1 MRKPNFLQ
9 SFGQV
14 QGRQA
19 GEGSDLPLLP
29 KPSLR
34 RQASSVE
41 SQRTHS
47 RGEEDS
53 PRLLSRA
60 DKDSPRALSRAI
72 EDSPRALSRADKGSP
87 RTLSRGDTG
96 SPKALAKD
104 AENSLTKEEDKEAKL
119 MEDKRLKV
127 STFF

>member
-72 EDSPRALSRADKGSP
+72 EDSPMA
-87 RTLSRGDTG
+87 LSRGDTG
-96 SPKALAKD
+96 SQKALAKD
-104 AENSLTKEEDKEAKL
+104 AENSLSKEEDKEAKL
-119 MEDKRLKV
+119 KEDKCLEV
-127 STFF
+127 STFS